1 MRSTSVATAEQSPVQ
16 VHHRTRAYTTAA
28 MTELVLH
35 ACLIARDSAFNIA
48 NLLSQASGMAVLVV
62 KECEQDLDRYERLID
77 EQTPVAITQV
87 DEAHARQL
95 LTCLKFITDLERIGD
110 LMRSVAQFAQ
120 RCYPKLGRR
129 EAEPLAKMA
138 RALEHM
144 LETTHRAFVSRDPR
158 LAESV
163 IVADRQIDDLRRR
176 IFRKYLERHV
186 EETSRTINLL
196 LMAQALERAGDHAT
210 NLGEELLHLFE
221 GRTRRHASPG
231 RRSRGNLSEI

>member
-1 MRSTSVATAEQSPVQ
+1 MHRSSVAIAHREPEAVDGPV
-16 VHHRTRAYTTAA
+16 RAYTTTAL
-28 MTELVLH
+28 TQLVLH

-48 NLLSQASGMAVLVV
+48 NLLSNSSGMAVLVV

-87 DEAHARQL
+87 DETHARQL

-110 LMRSVAQFAQ
+110 LMLSVAQYAQ
-120 RCYPKLGRR
+120 RCYPKLAKK
-129 EAEPLAKMA
+129 EAAPLAKMA
-138 RALEHM
+138 QALEHM
-144 LETTHRAFVSRDPR
+144 LETTHQALVSRDAR

-163 IVADRQIDDLRRR
+163 IVADRQIDQLRRR
-176 IFRKYLERHV
+176 IFLKYLEGQA

-221 GRTRRHASPG
+221 GRTRRHASRE
-231 RRSRGNLSEI
+231 RRSRGNLSER